1 VSSYYPDEIDRI
13 EAARDEILERPMPNS
28 FETERAIIGSI
39 ILDNELYWKAREQG
53 IIPEMFY
60 TLFFREAYRYMDDLA
75 ELGIEINQVNLGE
88 EFKRGGNHQAP
99 VSRLTETMVGIPH
112 SADISHFVKTL
123 REKFWSR
130 QLIKLCNKIAADT
143 YDEDDSLPTLVGNA
157 ETMILELANNA
168 LRGNGKLRGIDFVHI
183 LKDKQDFI
191 ETLDKRSQGIQDALP
206 SGIRPIDNKLE
217 GGGFNP
223 QGFYL
228 VAAQP
233 KAGKTSLV
241 LSWAERI
248 ARTFAEIFETE
259 GIQQSVA
266 VASLEMRRLALQM
279 RLFSAY
285 TSIPFDTLSRPGK
298 LRGVDREIAFSSVD
312 SFFNFPLYI
321 NDAVFTL
328 PELWRA
334 CERVVYGPMQAK
346 LIIVDYLQLVS
357 LRKGYTADP
366 DKLTGEVTIVS
377 RELKHMATELNVPV
391 IGISSLNRL
400 GEIRQSGSVEY
411 DVEALFRLE
420 NPDYDPKMALEARAE
435 LDAKPVWDINARLAY
450 QRNGVTGDIMLK
462 FIRQQMKFVTASEY
476 EKNNGS
482 SKAQDLNELWLQS

>member
-1 VSSYYPDEIDRI
+1 MSRYPDDIDQI
-13 EAARDEILERPMPNS
+13 ARDQNLERPMPNS
-28 FETERAIIGSI
+28 EEAERAVIGSI
-39 ILDNELYWKAREQG
+39 ILDNALYWQAREFG
-53 IIPEMFY
+53 LTPEMFY
-60 TLFFREAYRYMDDLA
+60 NHFYGEAFGVMGDLA
-75 ELGIEINQVNLGE
+75 EMGIEMNSVLVGE
-88 EFKRGGNHQAP
+88 EMRRRGSHPMA
-99 VSRLTETMVGIPH
+99 VSRLTQTMIGLPH
-112 SADISHFVKTL
+112 FANIAHFAKIIWDKHWV
-123 REKFWSR
+123 RR
-130 QLIKLCNKIAADT
+130 LIKWCYAVASAAHDDD
-143 YDEDDSLPTLVGNA
+143 DELPKLVESA
-157 ETMILELANNA
+157 ESQMLELANRI
-168 LRGNGKLRGIDFVHI
+168 LRGQKKARGIDFVPI
-183 LKDKQDFI
+183 SSDKQEFI
-191 ETLDKRSQGIQDALP
+191 ETLEKRSQGIQDALP
-206 SGIRPIDNKLE
+206 SGIRPIDSRLE

-248 ARTFAEIFETE
+248 ARAYAKQ
-259 GIQQSVA
+259 GIQKSVA

-279 RLFSAY
+279 RLFSSY

-298 LRGVDREIAFSSVD
+298 LRGLDKDIAFASVD
-312 SFFNFPLYI
+312 EFFSFPLLI

-334 CERVVYGPMQAK
+334 CERAVYGPTQAG

-357 LRKGYTADP
+357 LRKGYSADP

-400 GEIRQSGSVEY
+400 GEIRQSGSIEY

-420 NPDYDPKMALEARAE
+420 NPDFDPKMTLEQRAL

-462 FIRQQMKFVTASEY
+462 FIRQQMKFVTADEY

-482 SKAQDLNELWLQS
+482 SKATNLEDLWLQS

>member
-1 VSSYYPDEIDRI
+1 M
-13 EAARDEILERPMPNS
+13 A
-28 FETERAIIGSI
+28 
-39 ILDNELYWKAREQG
+39 
-53 IIPEMFY
+53 
-60 TLFFREAYRYMDDLA
+60 
-75 ELGIEINQVNLGE
+75 
-88 EFKRGGNHQAP
+88 
-99 VSRLTETMVGIPH
+99 
-112 SADISHFVKTL
+112 
-123 REKFWSR
+123 
-130 QLIKLCNKIAADT
+130 KIVT
-143 YDEDDSLPTLVGNA
+143 QA
-157 ETMILELANNA
+157 ETTMLELTNQA
-168 LRGNGKLRGIDFVHI
+168 LRGNRKGRSIDFVPI
-183 LKDKQDFI
+183 SDDKQAFI
-191 ETLDKRSQGIQDALP
+191 ETLEKRSQGIQNALP
-206 SGIRPIDNKLE
+206 TGIKPIDDKLE

-228 VAAQP
+228 VAAKP

-248 ARTFAEIFETE
+248 ARAFGATYDNE
-259 GIQQSVA
+259 GIRQSVA
-266 VASLEMRRLALQM
+266 VASLEMRREALQM

-298 LRGVDREIAFSSVD
+298 LQGAAKEVAFAAID
-312 SFFNFPLYI
+312 SFFQFPLYI

-328 PELWRA
+328 PDLWRA
-334 CERVVYGPMQAK
+334 CERVVNGPMQAK

-357 LRKGYTADP
+357 LRKNYSADP
-366 DKLTGEVTIVS
+366 DQLTGEVTIVS
-377 RELKHMATELNVPV
+377 RELKHMAQELNVPV

>member
-168 LRGNGKLRGIDFVHI
+168 TSGVKSKARGIDFVPI
-183 LKDKQDFI
+183 SSDKQEFI
-191 ETLDKRSQGIQDALP
+191 ETLEKRSQGIQDALP
-206 SGIRPIDNKLE
+206 SGIRPIDSRLE

-248 ARTFAEIFETE
+248 ARAYAKQ
-259 GIQQSVA
+259 GIQKSVA

-279 RLFSAY
+279 RLFSSY

-298 LRGVDREIAFSSVD
+298 LRGLDKDIAFASVD
-312 SFFNFPLYI
+312 EFFSFPLLI

-334 CERVVYGPMQAK
+334 CERAVYGPTQAG

-357 LRKGYTADP
+357 LRKGYSADP

-400 GEIRQSGSVEY
+400 GEIRQSGSIEY

-420 NPDYDPKMALEARAE
+420 NPDFDPKMTLEQRAL

-462 FIRQQMKFVTASEY
+462 FIRQQMKFVTADEY

-482 SKAQDLNELWLQS
+482 SKATNLEDLWLQS